1 MEFEEYLQSLQKK
14 TVAVIGIGVSN
25 QPLIELLVRH
35 GIRVTACDRK
45 ERSAL
50 GDWADRLEGMGARL
64 QLGPDYLRDLT
75 EDVIFRTPGMR
86 PDLPELAAAVAR
98 GSRLTSEMEAFF
110 EVCPC
115 RKIAVTGSDGKTT
128 TTTIIAELL
137 KRAGKTVHLGG
148 NIGHPLLAETGSMR
162 PEDLAVL
169 ELSSSMDIGEH
180 PAGLI
185 GDIYAITNADS
196 VRMYKND
203 RFVAEFTGSPYENMP
218 HGPILIDDFVGNQ
231 LVEDGAVPEYAAPT
245 VKEILLAANRY
256 GLQTLPQEVLEQMQ
270 QCEEQFGIT
279 ETDFMA
285 LYGRYIG
292 NWGQKVTRY
301 RFEAIKDG
309 KVVSVITRQPMKQ
322 VQLRL
327 NPSHTNLTERH
338 TYDVAAVRIEARS
351 DSGNLL
357 PFYQEPVQLTVTGD
371 IALIGP
377 SLISLKGGMGGTY
390 VKSLG
395 REGQGTLTVSAPGAP
410 DVIIDFQVSLA

>member
-1 MEFEEYLQSLQKK
+1 MTGICYHGVMDMFRNRKLAGDLYAAQQEEY
-14 TVAVIGIGVSN
+14 
-25 QPLIELLVRH
+25 P
-35 GIRVTACDRK
+35 
-45 ERSAL
+45 
-50 GDWADRLEGMGARL
+50 
-64 QLGPDYLRDLT
+64 
-75 EDVIFRTPGMR
+75 
-86 PDLPELAAAVAR
+86 
-98 GSRLTSEMEAFF
+98 
-110 EVCPC
+110 
-115 RKIAVTGSDGKTT
+115 
-128 TTTIIAELL
+128 
-137 KRAGKTVHLGG
+137 
-148 NIGHPLLAETGSMR
+148 
-162 PEDLAVL
+162 VL

-196 VRMYKND
+196 VRMFKND

-231 LVEDGAVPEYAAPT
+231 LVEDGAVPEYAAPM
-245 VKEILLAANRY
+245 VKQILLAANRF

-270 QCEEQFGIT
+270 QCEEQFVIT

-292 NWGQKVTRY
+292 NWGQEVPRY

-327 NPSHTNLTERH
+327 NPSRTNLTERH

-390 VKSLG
+390 VKVP
-395 REGQGTLTVSAPGAP
+395 GQGRAGDTYRFLRPQHRTLH
-410 DVIIDFQVSLA
+410 